1 MVKLNRAGRKHVRK
15 LNIKT
20 TGPGNYL
27 IVTEGVETEVN
38 YFKNIKRIIE
48 DLYRNEII
56 FSYF

>member
-15 LNIKT
+15 LNTKN

>member
-15 LNIKT
+15 LNTKT

-38 YFKNIKRIIE
+38 YF
-48 DLYRNEII
+48 
-56 FSYF
+56 